1 MKKILEGTWFFWV
14 WLTEG
19 LTAKRRQWMVVEW
32 ERVTDKERDGW
43 SSILLGLVKRERKG
57 GWCLMVKGNLGTLA
71 SHVTSTWHRTHVGF
85 ISWHLIFIV
94 IPTNMFAKN
103 PCPIRILYLYQIKL
117 CPIKKYW
124 LLNYQTN
131 ENLSLNIYI
140 YMCVCVCVCIESSP
154 TNVKLFSLMFI
165 LQVCLRTTEIENF
178 LLKV

>member
-1 MKKILEGTWFFWV
+1 
-14 WLTEG
+14 
-19 LTAKRRQWMVVEW
+19 
-32 ERVTDKERDGW
+32 
-43 SSILLGLVKRERKG
+43 
-57 GWCLMVKGNLGTLA
+57 
-71 SHVTSTWHRTHVGF
+71 
-85 ISWHLIFIV
+85 
-94 IPTNMFAKN
+94 MFAKN

-140 YMCVCVCVCIESSP
+140 YIYACVCVCIESSP

-165 LQVCLRTTEIENF
+165 LQVYLRTTEIEIF

>member
-1 MKKILEGTWFFWV
+1 
-14 WLTEG
+14 
-19 LTAKRRQWMVVEW
+19 
-32 ERVTDKERDGW
+32 
-43 SSILLGLVKRERKG
+43 
-57 GWCLMVKGNLGTLA
+57 
-71 SHVTSTWHRTHVGF
+71 
-85 ISWHLIFIV
+85 
-94 IPTNMFAKN
+94 MFAKN

-140 YMCVCVCVCIESSP
+140 CMCVCVCVCIESSP